1 MYINFNLPLK
11 KIVTLNHYY
20 INKSSIVNL
29 RLNHGVPCN
38 QDHLDKRKTYTML
51 WYTFFST
58 LILNNSLWHKVNSF
72 VLYVNTFS
80 EGLGGVTKPAHSR
93 NIIKGEKTKRQQWT
107 NWLSTKIIFVVILNA
122 SLDVILKWT
131 FVGI

>member
-1 MYINFNLPLK
+1 MYINFNLLLK

-38 QDHLDKRKTYTML
+38 QAHFEKTYTV
-51 WYTFFST
+51 FST
-58 LILNNSLWHKVNSF
+58 LILNHSLCHKVNSF

-80 EGLGGVTKPAHSR
+80 
-93 NIIKGEKTKRQQWT
+93 
-107 NWLSTKIIFVVILNA
+107 
-122 SLDVILKWT
+122 
-131 FVGI
+131 

>member
-38 QDHLDKRKTYTML
+38 QAHLEKRKIIYNDL
-51 WYTFFST
+51 VYYFFYIDS
-58 LILNNSLWHKVNSF
+58 
-72 VLYVNTFS
+72 
-80 EGLGGVTKPAHSR
+80 
-93 NIIKGEKTKRQQWT
+93 Q
-107 NWLSTKIIFVVILNA
+107 
-122 SLDVILKWT
+122 
-131 FVGI
+131 